1 MAYEQQILER
11 MKELFKSPKSTMLAT
26 VKSVAASE
34 FTCVL
39 YDEDTDLEYN
49 DIRLRPTLDEKE
61 SVTLFPKVGT
71 WCLAVRIEEDDDWV
85 AIAFGE
91 IDKVR
96 IKVGTAI
103 IEQDATGLLV
113 KKGNDTLHDVL
124 TGFIDEVMK
133 IVVLQGTSPNLV
145 ALAQLKVKAQ
155 NLLKN
160 GS

>member
-1 MAYEQQILER
+1 MGYEEQIRQRL
-11 MKELFKSPKSTMLAT
+11 KEFCKSPKATMLGT
-26 VKSVAASE
+26 VKSVQASD

-61 SVTLFPKVGT
+61 SMTLFPKVGT

-96 IKVGTAI
+96 IVVGTAI

-113 KKGNDTLHDVL
+113 KKGADTLRDVL

-145 ALAQLKVKAQ
+145 ALAELKVKAQ